1 MLSRCRKKKHTSE
14 QETQNGFVVAS
25 FEEDIEKCSTLAL
38 NTSSLAAFA
47 EKITAIEGILELRKE
62 PKVLLPYNTVSRGDW
77 LVMLEAP

>member
-1 MLSRCRKKKHTSE
+1 MKKAPHDRLKDILLITWMRTPTHSGRFAITFRKKKHTSE

-47 EKITAIEGILELRKE
+47 EKITAIEGI
-62 PKVLLPYNTVSRGDW
+62 
-77 LVMLEAP
+77 